1 MTDFYTKALSTFGR
15 SNALELTKTVEHIP
29 NMFRA
34 EIRDLAGVVNHLH
47 QVSAANIMQ
56 SDTFISIQPKTTV
69 PAALLNGGRLKF
81 STSKNQISRIKNGYI
96 KITVSNTT
104 GAAVTLTP
112 TQLWLQR
119 KEIYGDSG
127 GNSLY
132 IEEDLEPWMHNIL
145 FSDSEW
151 INLAPMFNTN
161 ATYDRTGSA
170 QADGTTRDYYIPLIG
185 FLSSAHLSL
194 AGLANDLEFELT
206 FKPFTLIGLAG
217 TLPNVTNCQLLLRGM
232 YEDPATSALRAQQ
245 YQSPYCVLRYLD
257 NDSHKAD
264 LTLTANSQY
273 DIVLSGIRGLVAY
286 LIIFVR
292 AKPVTAANQA
302 NFIGA
307 ISTFDIVDESSKSII
322 GSYHRNYDETAKLIY
337 PETFDNSFA
346 LNSGGYR
353 FFIVPF
359 SEDPIT
365 SFKTGANLGFQP
377 FDTHNRLRFTTSPGL
392 TTGSYEVQ
400 VLAKVYN
407 HIEINQGHLT
417 KIS

>member
-1 MTDFYTKALSTFGR
+1 MADFYSKSLSTFGR

-34 EIRDLAGVVNHLH
+34 AITDLGGVVNHLH
-47 QVSAANIMQ
+47 QVSAINIMQ
-56 SDTFISIQPKTTV
+56 SDIFISVQPKTTI
-69 PAALLNGGRLKF
+69 PASLLNGGRLKF

-104 GAAVTLTP
+104 GASVTLAP

-119 KEIYGDSG
+119 KEIYGDNG

-145 FSDSEW
+145 FAENEW
-151 INLAPMFNTN
+151 VNLAPMFNSNT
-161 ATYDRTGSA
+161 AYSRAGVA
-170 QADGTTRDYYIPLIG
+170 QADGATRDYYIPLIG
-185 FLSSAHLSL
+185 FLSSSHLSL
-194 AGLANDLEFELT
+194 AGLANDIEFELT
-206 FKPFTLIGLAG
+206 LKPFTLIGLAG
-217 TLPNVTNCQLLLRGM
+217 TLPNVTNCQLLLRGV
-232 YEDPATSALRAQQ
+232 YEDPQTSASRAQQ

-264 LTLTANSQY
+264 LTLTASSQY
-273 DIVLSGIRGLVAY
+273 DIVLSGVRGLVAY
-286 LIIFVR
+286 LIILVR

-302 NFIGA
+302 TFVNA
-307 ISTFDIVDESSKSII
+307 IDSFDIVDESSKSII
-322 GSYHRNYDETAKLIY
+322 GSYQRNYDETAKLIY
-337 PETFDNSFA
+337 PETFDNYF
-346 LNSGGYR
+346 NQGYY
-353 FFIVPF
+353 FFLVPF
-359 SEDPIT
+359 AEDPLMA
-365 SFKTGANLGFQP
+365 FKTGANTGFQP
-377 FDTHNRLRFTTSPGL
+377 FDTHNRLRFTTVAGL
-392 TTGSYEVQ
+392 ATGSYEVQ